1 MGYFGPQYHGVRVL
15 VGLVVIWARELQA
28 FAVPLVGSCRKP
40 RNSFSVTAG
49 RGYG

>member
-28 FAVPLVGSCRKP
+28 FAVPPGGVVSE
-40 RNSFSVTAG
+40 T
-49 RGYG
+49 